1 MCQLSI
7 KRPYLLFHI
16 IGWIAFFGF
25 QFILFPKPD
34 ILFKN
39 GEPTPFL
46 IEQLLINIISMI
58 FFYLHYFYLIPKLY
72 FERKYI
78 KYTLLATVYIAISLF
93 IVMKVS
99 SQYPAP
105 IDIPTNIK
113 GVPEFSENPLAP
125 PPLQPQVNPKF
136 IKGKDFLLFGIFFIK
151 ILLVFLLSIG
161 LKVYN
166 RWQVAE
172 EEKYKAELSFLK
184 AQINPHFLFNTLNGL
199 YVLAIKKSENTAPA
213 IMKLSSIMRY
223 VINEGHQNYVDI
235 DRELKYISDYIDLQ
249 KMRLASNIQINFN
262 SSGENKNY
270 KIAPLILIP
279 FIENAFKHGISTEEN
294 CVINIQI
301 KIAENNLELLVQNNK
316 YKHVLKEE
324 EKTGIGVNNTKKRL
338 DVLYPSKYILDIVD
352 TEKMYSVNLKLKLI

>member
-1 MCQLSI
+1 LST

-25 QFILFPKPD
+25 QFVLFPRPD

-46 IEQLLINIISMI
+46 IDQVIINIISMI

-72 FERKYI
+72 FESKYL
-78 KYTLLATVYIAISLF
+78 KYALSVFVYITVSLF
-93 IVMKVS
+93 IVMQVNA
-99 SQYPAP
+99 QHPAP
-105 IDIPTNIK
+105 NDIPTNIK
-113 GVPEFSENPLAP
+113 GIPEFSENPLAP
-125 PPLQPQVNPKF
+125 PPPLRPQVNTNVV
-136 IKGKDFLLFGIFFIK
+136 KGKDFLLFGIFFIK
-151 ILLVFLLSIG
+151 LLLVFLLSVG
-161 LKVYN
+161 LKIYN

-249 KMRLASNIQINFN
+249 KMRLANNIQVNF
-262 SSGENKNY
+262 STIGEHKNY

-301 KIAENNLELLVQNNK
+301 KITENNLELLVQNNK

-324 EKTGIGVNNTKKRL
+324 EKSGIGVNNTQKRL
-338 DVLYPSKYILDIVD
+338 DVLYPSKYILDTVD
-352 TEKMYSVNLKLKLI
+352 TETMHVVNLKIQLI